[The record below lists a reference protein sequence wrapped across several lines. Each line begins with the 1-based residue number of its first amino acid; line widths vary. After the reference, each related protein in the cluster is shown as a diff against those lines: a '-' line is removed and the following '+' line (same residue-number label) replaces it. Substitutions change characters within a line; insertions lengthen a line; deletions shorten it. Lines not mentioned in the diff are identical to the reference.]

1 MAMSDMA
8 AIANEL
14 QQGIHSYL
22 AKASSLP
29 EGTLYVKVAELE
41 PVTWPPDSNQFR
53 GELFLSVSFLGA
65 DRTKLD
71 QALARVRKGFKRNE
85 ILPGWHVELQEL
97 KAYSH
102 PDDEV
107 GAPLLTLPAVLTLEP
122 LS

>member
-1 MAMSDMA
+1 MA
-8 AIANEL
+8 AITTEL
-14 QQGIHSYL
+14 EQAISSYL

-71 QALARVRKGFKRNE
+71 QALARVRKGFKRNA
-85 ILPGWHVELQEL
+85 ILPGWHVELQEM

-122 LS
+122 FS